1 LTLVAFLTYGVPTQ
15 LGTREIGS
23 REAKV
28 SSVMEHQS
36 RIAALALALTVV
48 ILLSSPDPL
57 KHIDLSYLHQAT
69 RELGER

>member
-1 LTLVAFLTYGVPTQ
+1 
-15 LGTREIGS
+15 
-23 REAKV
+23 
-28 SSVMEHQS
+28 MEHQS

-48 ILLSSPDPL
+48 ILLSSIAGHGLRRKRLNFRLAPDPL

>member
-1 LTLVAFLTYGVPTQ
+1 
-15 LGTREIGS
+15 
-23 REAKV
+23 
-28 SSVMEHQS
+28 MEHQS